1 MTFLA
6 TYSTRMETTRM
17 MARMHM
23 LQVQIDRFICPAIC
37 GLKVFTAPGNV
48 GKLQPVELG
57 MSDVLNLPP
66 K

>member
-17 MARMHM
+17 MARMQM
-23 LQVQIDRFICPAIC
+23 LLVQIDRFICPAKY
-37 GLKVFTAPGNV
+37 GLNVFTAPGNV
-48 GKLQPVELG
+48 GKLEPVELG
-57 MSDVLNLPP
+57 VSDVLNLPS